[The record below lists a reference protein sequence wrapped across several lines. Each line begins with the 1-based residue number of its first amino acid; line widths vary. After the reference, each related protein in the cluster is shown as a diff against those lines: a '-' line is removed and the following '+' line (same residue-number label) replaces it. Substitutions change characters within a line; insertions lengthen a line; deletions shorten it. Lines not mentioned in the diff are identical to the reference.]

1 VYERNE
7 YPSRPGLYRINTTK
21 GEFAMKPA
29 IDAVAFPF
37 AVDTG
42 AGRLAQEPDYAQHV
56 EQMIKQVLL
65 TSPGERINRP
75 DFGCGIRRMV
85 FAPNV
90 SSADQLLRVM
100 ILESLERWLAAVIV
114 VDTVE
119 VSAAAETLN
128 IRLIYALKARGERR
142 YLNLEVTP

>member
-1 VYERNE
+1 
-7 YPSRPGLYRINTTK
+7 
-21 GEFAMKPA
+21 
-29 IDAVAFPF
+29 
-37 AVDTG
+37 
-42 AGRLAQEPDYAQHV
+42 
-56 EQMIKQVLL
+56 
-65 TSPGERINRP
+65 
-75 DFGCGIRRMV
+75 MV